1 MADPITIISIA
12 STIASFIKKYWH
24 ILLILIFVIIMIP
37 VLIFSIAI
45 NVLFPQISREEF
57 KTYKSLTE
65 ETDISWDSLVAYDV
79 VRLDNYLKENKPNES
94 VFDLLKVN
102 FKEYEIVDIEKETN
116 ETVNLK
122 EKIKEFWY
130 MPWEEFMAK
139 LKEIKEK
146 EIVTEKEYIVVRELE
161 ANGYTPIKELLNSLD
176 YVTSEDNMT
185 VKKVTDFLKNLNE
198 MEEYEIETT
207 ILSDEEISEGFDEI
221 HKEWFAA
228 LIEILPLIDPTSEF
242 DPDEFIIP
250 DLTDPDI
257 PSIWPAGGTVT
268 SEFGERRATHIH
280 KGIDIANN
288 TGTPIRATANGT
300 VIAVGSSGNFGRRIM
315 IYNGTDENGT
325 TYVTIYAHL
334 SQLNVKA
341 GEKVDQGDIIGLMGN
356 TGFSKGS
363 HLHYEIRV
371 NGTPVNPRMFLP

>member
-1 MADPITIISIA
+1 MADPITIISIS

-24 ILLILIFVIIMIP
+24 ILLILIFIIIMIP

-45 NVLFPQISREEF
+45 NVLFPQVSREEF
-57 KTYKSLTE
+57 KTYKVLTE

-94 VFDLLKVN
+94 VFDLLKIN
-102 FKEYEIVDIEKETN
+102 FTEYEIVEKEEEVSVIKRIWDTKIVDLN
-116 ETVNLK
+116 E
-122 EKIKEFWY
+122 
-130 MPWEEFMAK
+130 
-139 LKEIKEK
+139 EIKE
-146 EIVTEKEYIVVRELE
+146 IAAEKKIVVRELE
-161 ANGYTPIKELLNSLD
+161 IHGYTPIRDLLKSLNYD
-176 YVTSEDNMT
+176 TSEDNMT

-207 ILSDEEISEGFDEI
+207 ILSDEEISEDFDEI
-221 HKEWFAA
+221 HKEWFVA

-250 DLTDPDI
+250 DLADPDI

-315 IYNGTDENGT
+315 IYHGTDENGT

>member
-1 MADPITIISIA
+1 MADPITIISIS

-24 ILLILIFVIIMIP
+24 ILLVLIFIIIMIP

-57 KTYKSLTE
+57 KIYKSLTE

-94 VFDLLKVN
+94 VFDFLLVD
-102 FKEYEIVDIEKETN
+102 FKEYEIIETEKEISKIVDGQIVTETIIEKEY
-116 ETVNLK
+116 L
-122 EKIKEFWY
+122 
-130 MPWEEFMAK
+130 
-139 LKEIKEK
+139 
-146 EIVTEKEYIVVRELE
+146 VTRELE

-257 PSIWPAGGTVT
+257 PSTWPAGGTVT

-315 IYNGTDENGT
+315 IYHGTDENNT

-334 SQLNVKA
+334 SEFSVGI
-341 GEKVDQGDIIGLMGN
+341 GEKLTRGI
-356 TGFSKGS
+356 
-363 HLHYEIRV
+363 
-371 NGTPVNPRMFLP
+371 

>member
-1 MADPITIISIA
+1 MSDPITIISIS

-24 ILLILIFVIIMIP
+24 ILLILIFIIIMIP

-45 NVLFPQISREEF
+45 NFLFPQVSREEF
-57 KTYKSLTE
+57 KTYKTLTE

-102 FKEYEIVDIEKETN
+102 FKEYEIVD
-116 ETVNLK
+116 
-122 EKIKEFWY
+122 
-130 MPWEEFMAK
+130 
-139 LKEIKEK
+139 KEK
-146 EIVTEKEYIVVRELE
+146 EITKIVNGKIITETVTEKEYIVVRELE
-161 ANGYTPIKELLNSLD
+161 IHGYTPTRDLLKSLNYD
-176 YVTSEDNMT
+176 TSVDNMI
-185 VKKVTDFLKNLNE
+185 VKKVTDFLEDLNE
-198 MEEYEIETT
+198 KEEYEIETA
-207 ILSDEEISEGFDEI
+207 ILSDEEISEDFDDI
-221 HKEWFAA
+221 HKEWFTA
-228 LIEILPLIDPTSEF
+228 LIEILPLIDPMSEF

-257 PSIWPAGGTVT
+257 PSIWPASGTVT
-268 SEFGERRATHIH
+268 SEFGEIRKTHTH
-280 KGIDIANN
+280 KGIDISNN
-288 TGTPIRATANGT
+288 TGTPIRSTANGT

-315 IYNGTDENGT
+315 IYHGTDENGT

-334 SQLNVKA
+334 SDFSVGI
-341 GEKVDQGDIIGLMGN
+341 GEKVDQGDLIGLMGN

-371 NGTPVNPRMFLP
+371 NGAPVNPRMFLP

>member
-1 MADPITIISIA
+1 MADPLTIISTA
-12 STIASFIKKYWH
+12 TTITGFIKKYWH
-24 ILLILIFVIIMIP
+24 ILLILIFIIIMIP
-37 VLIFSIAI
+37 ILIFSIAI
-45 NVLFPQISREEF
+45 NVLFPQVSREEF
-57 KTYKSLTE
+57 KTYKTLTE
-65 ETDISWDSLVAYDV
+65 ETDISWDSFVAYDV

-94 VFDLLKVN
+94 VFDFLLVD
-102 FKEYEIVDIEKETN
+102 FKEYEIIETEKEISKIVDGQIVTETIIEKEY
-116 ETVNLK
+116 L
-122 EKIKEFWY
+122 
-130 MPWEEFMAK
+130 
-139 LKEIKEK
+139 
-146 EIVTEKEYIVVRELE
+146 VTRELE

-207 ILSDEEISEGFDEI
+207 ILSDEEISEDFDEI

-315 IYNGTDENGT
+315 IYHGTDENGT

-334 SQLNVKA
+334 SQLNVKT

-356 TGFSKGS
+356 TGFSTGT

-371 NGTPVNPRMFLP
+371 NGTQVNPRMFLP